1 MDIDE
6 PSTSSDWPHEF
17 LLKELIDVGVFS
29 VDPNLRITSW
39 SPGVEHL
46 LGYSRSDFIGQHAS
60 FIFTPEDR
68 EQGADQREFE
78 KARQHGRSSDMRW
91 HVKKDGSRIFVDG
104 VLNAHRNDQGVATGF
119 VKIIRNVF
127 PDQERQR
134 VMSTVLNETPEAICI
149 KDRQGRY
156 AFLNSMLARLFGRPI
171 DEILGCEVE
180 QFQPPGIA
188 KAIRDD
194 DNRCINSGMAHII
207 EEQILSPEHA
217 LRTFLSAKA
226 PLKNLDGTTIGVVCI
241 AQDLTA
247 RKRYEEERERL
258 LRDLR
263 RSNEDLAQF
272 SYVVSHDLQAPL
284 RTVRSFTEL
293 LARQEGDKLDESAK
307 KFVSLIVT
315 GAQNM
320 ERIIQ
325 GMLRYAQAGE
335 EPIAKEPV
343 AMDAVLAGARF
354 DLESLIL
361 EKSAEITSSPLPTVQ
376 GDPMQLQRL
385 LQNLL
390 SNALKYSRK
399 DVKPRIEVSSRP
411 ILERTYEFAVR
422 DNGLGISPK
431 NFELIFAPLKR
442 LHGEEIAGAGIGLAI
457 CRTIVERH
465 GGRIW
470 VESEPGNGSTFFFTL
485 PAI

>member
-1 MDIDE
+1 MDIE
-6 PSTSSDWPHEF
+6 ERASSPDWPYEF
-17 LLKELIDVGVFS
+17 LLKELVDVGVFS
-29 VDPNLRITSW
+29 VDPDLRITSW

-46 LGYSRSDFIGQHAS
+46 LGYAQSDFVGQPAS

-68 EQGADQREFE
+68 EQGVDRREFE
-78 KARQHGRSSDMRW
+78 KARQHGRASDMRW
-91 HVKKDGSRIFVDG
+91 HVRKDGSHIFVDG
-104 VLNAHRNDQGVATGF
+104 VLNAIRNDKGVATGF

-134 VMSTVLNETPEAICI
+134 VMSTVLNETPDAICI
-149 KDRQGRY
+149 KDSQGRY
-156 AFLNSMLARLFGRPI
+156 AFVNSILARLFGRPVG
-171 DEILGCEVE
+171 EILGREVE
-180 QFQPPGIA
+180 QFQPAGIA

-194 DNRCINSGMAHII
+194 DNRCINSGIAHVI
-207 EEQILSPEHA
+207 EEQLLSAEQA

-226 PLKNLDGTTIGVVCI
+226 PLKSLDGSTIGVVCI

-293 LARQEGDKLDESAK
+293 LARQQSDKLDESAK
-307 KFVSLIVT
+307 KFLSLIVA

-320 ERIIQ
+320 ERIIH
-325 GMLRYAQAGE
+325 GILRYAQAGE

-354 DLESLIL
+354 DLESLIS
-361 EKSAEITSSPLPTVQ
+361 EKAAEITTSGLPTVQ
-376 GDPMQLQRL
+376 GDPTQLLRL
-385 LQNLL
+385 LENLL

-399 DVKPRIEVSSRP
+399 DVKPRIEVSSRQ
-411 ILERTYEFAVR
+411 ITERTYEFAVR
-422 DNGLGISPK
+422 DNGIGISPK
-431 NFELIFAPLKR
+431 NFDLIFAPLKR
-442 LHGEEIAGAGIGLAI
+442 LHGEEIAGTGIGLAI